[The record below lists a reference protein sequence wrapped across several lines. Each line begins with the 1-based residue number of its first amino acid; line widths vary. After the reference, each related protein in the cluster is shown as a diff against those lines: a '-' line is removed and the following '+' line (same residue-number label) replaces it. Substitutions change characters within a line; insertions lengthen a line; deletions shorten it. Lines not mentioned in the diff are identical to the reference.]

1 MEGRS
6 NFGILMNILLGR
18 APPSFHLWV
27 TEVTVMN
34 TSNGNFEGYHLFIKH
49 MEGEIHE
56 KENSCSPCKCGTD
69 ARVSADLVAM
79 FETLR
84 SSMIRCV
91 WYMRH

>member
-1 MEGRS
+1 
-6 NFGILMNILLGR
+6 MNTLLGR

-56 KENSCSPCKCGTD
+56 KENSCSPCNFMC
-69 ARVSADLVAM
+69 LVNVALKQ
-79 FETLR
+79 ESPL
-84 SSMIRCV
+84 ILLLCLKLYGV
-91 WYMRH
+91 P